1 MAQQFFEFSKS
12 EKKEIEI
19 QAKNFLIDYHNWLN
33 EIGDSM
39 IHQAYDLRD
48 FFESENSK
56 VYLMDLFCTIVHS
69 HCTADDYL
77 EKIDKWFQ
85 KGISFKLLG
94 VRSTII
100 SYKQDTV
107 GLNCIIKRKTS
118 IANRKHR
125 DKRKLIFQLRLYRQ
139 AINKNIKIVRID
151 GFNRK
156 QLKSA
161 KS

>member
-33 EIGDSM
+33 EIGDSI
-39 IHQAYDLRD
+39 IHEAYDLRD

-56 VYLMDLFCTIVHS
+56 VYLMDLFCTFRS
-69 HCTADDYL
+69 HCIADDYL
-77 EKIDKWFQ
+77 VYIDKWFQ
-85 KGISFKLLG
+85 KGISFKLIG

-107 GLNCIIKRKTS
+107 DLNCIIKRKTG

-125 DKRKLIFQLRLYRQ
+125 DKRKLVFQLRLYRQ

-151 GFNRK
+151 IFNRK
-156 QLKSA
+156 QSKSA